1 MINNDAL
8 EIRIDIISIIALILT
23 IISLLLS
30 FNLSLNYFIL
40 SIAALFIMIAS
51 YIYIAFKNIIS
62 KHAIEIIKL
71 KEKLNIQERIS
82 RIEAKL
88 DILTNMKKRANGD
101 IIEILIRIIQIGAI
115 VFAVFIILKALSII

>member
-1 MINNDAL
+1 MMKKDTL
-8 EIRIDIISIIALILT
+8 EIKIDIISIIALILT

-30 FNLSLNYFIL
+30 FNISFNYFIL

-51 YIYIAFKNIIS
+51 YIYIAFKNTIS
-62 KHAIEIIKL
+62 EHAIEIIKL

-82 RIEAKL
+82 KVEARL
-88 DILTNMKKRANGD
+88 DILANMKKRANGD

-115 VFAVFIILKALSII
+115 IFAGYIIIKALSIT